1 MKLKTTLLLVGACT
15 GLMAANASAQA
26 LVAVEPDH
34 CVELMDPLPPSN
46 PLPPDDSGATGDD
59 VVTEEIVDP
68 DVTEPDPGTEIKD
81 DGVVI
86 EDPVCHEGVPIDWI
100 RRNDGGELENP
111 DVIFYTLGAGGPLQG
126 AGAAEVSGDAGKDEA
141 LPFPKVKIA
150 PVKALARNS
159 SKTKA
164 VVKSG
169 RVFLRR

>member
-1 MKLKTTLLLVGACT
+1 MKMKTTLLLVGACT
-15 GLMAANASAQA
+15 GLMAGNASAQA

-34 CVELMDPLPPSN
+34 CVEVMDPLPP
-46 PLPPDDSGATGDD
+46 DDTGATGDE
-59 VVTEEIVDP
+59 VVIEEIVDP
-68 DVTEPDPGTEIKD
+68 DVTDPAPDTEVKD
-81 DGVVI
+81 DAVVI
-86 EDPVCHEGVPIDWI
+86 EDPVCQEGVPIDWI
-100 RRNDGGELENP
+100 RRNDGGDLENP

-126 AGAAEVSGDAGKDEA
+126 AGAQEVSGDAGKDEA

-150 PVKALARNS
+150 PVKALERNS